1 MRANLSRRK
10 MLRTVLCLVLTIGLA
25 ALDQRLKA
33 FAVHSLKGRPG
44 IVLIPGILELGYVEN
59 KGMAFGLLQGKSLA
73 LAVVSLLFVGFA
85 VWLFIVIPSGKKSI
99 PFLASVIL
107 LAAGA
112 LGNMV
117 DRLRLGYV
125 IDFIDPVFLDWFVFN
140 IADAGVT
147 CGTAL
152 LMIHLLFGKGEETH
166 DRHDR

>member
-125 IDFIDPVFLDWFVFN
+125 IDFISFCLIRFPLFN
-140 IADAGVT
+140 LADCCVVT
-147 CGTAL
+147 GAVSL
-152 LMIHLLFGKGEETH
+152 AVELLFF
-166 DRHDR
+166 DREG